1 VRETRALTPSSLLNL
16 QPSPRALLSLAP
28 ADPAT
33 TPRTL
38 TPLPIEA
45 CSEDAES
52 SGVGPSAFPA
62 VETGGAGAAA
72 VGFGDPAAP
81 ALTLLLVAAPL
92 TTPAAAAGV
101 AAGLAGLLPS
111 ERPRLEVT
119 VVAALPGLSA
129 AGGGAAAAPLPP
141 SARVGDPAVAALLH
155 ALAGVG
161 VRPSLLGV
169 RGHRP
174 TLDGGGAAGEEEDG
188 GAAAA
193 AALGAAAAGSS
204 GGVARFAGERAARLV
219 PGVAAVRAGSARHGG
234 MTMEPEGGGLMYS

>member
-1 VRETRALTPSSLLNL
+1 VRETQALTPSSLLNL

-45 CSEDAES
+45 GSEDAES

-129 AGGGAAAAPLPP
+129 AGGAAAAPLPP
-141 SARVGDPAVAALLH
+141 STRVGDPAVAALLH

-161 VRPSLLGV
+161 LRPSLLGV

-193 AALGAAAAGSS
+193 AAALGAAAAGAS
-204 GGVARFAGERAARLV
+204 GGVARFAGERTARLV